1 MLDFK
6 DVQSELVLNRTF
18 NLVSLCYALN
28 EPNEVGLPSQQVK
41 ISFSYIAHLCQ
52 GTSQC
57 AQHELNAPMG
67 HTDQNDL
74 S

>member
-1 MLDFK
+1 M
-6 DVQSELVLNRTF
+6 NRMK
-18 NLVSLCYALN
+18 S
-28 EPNEVGLPSQQVK
+28 GLPSQQVK
-41 ISFSYIAHLCQ
+41 ISFSYSQHRTLCQ

-67 HTDQNDL
+67 HTDQNDF